1 MSTTDDCYLDGCGT
15 VWLPVRL
22 YPHRDKAQ
30 MAVVQNPELWG
41 DPNPA
46 SAAIRMVSG
55 IVSDGMLQIV
65 SVGTPY
71 AGRWWQITPRE
82 AAR

>member
-22 YPHRDKAQ
+22 YPHRDKAR
-30 MAVVQNPELWG
+30 MAVVQNPDLWG

-55 IVSDGMLQIV
+55 IVSDGMLRIV
-65 SVGTPY
+65 SGGTPY
-71 AGRWWQITPRE
+71 AGMWWQITPRE